1 MSPCAGGITV
11 LSLREA
17 KLLLWS
23 GSQRLISISGPGAQV
38 FEPEV
43 APGSEPPKVL
53 RLFFSDCALGP
64 DGAMRTRH
72 AADPDFRPRP
82 SYRIVPFD
90 ERMAHRIA
98 DWIEKT
104 DSSAPLYVQCLGG
117 ISRSVAVAQALGE
130 WAGEEPIYGP
140 IRDPN
145 PHVYETL
152 RRVLEQRTE
161 LSIEAARRTET
172 TR

>member
-23 GSQRLISISGPGAQV
+23 GSQRLISISAPGSPV

-43 APGSEPPKVL
+43 APGSEQPKVL
-53 RLFFSDCALGP
+53 RLFFSDCSPGA
-64 DGAMRTRH
+64 DGIMRTRH

-104 DSSAPLYVQCLGG
+104 DSAAPLYVQCLGG

-145 PHVYETL
+145 PLVYFVL

-161 LSIEAARRTET
+161 LSIEVAKAGKES
-172 TR
+172 